1 MEGIKGISWEQT
13 LYDPSHKPDL
23 HSGFFFPGALES
35 FTFAPAKPW
44 EQTFRA
50 TGDCPLCL
58 GDGKGLPDAPAL
70 WSTLWVKVT

>member
-13 LYDPSHKPDL
+13 LYDPGHKPDL
-23 HSGFFFPGALES
+23 HSGFFFPGALET

-50 TGDCPLCL
+50 TGDCPL
-58 GDGKGLPDAPAL
+58 
-70 WSTLWVKVT
+70 